1 MLNNFDEL
9 YSKYKQCSEE
19 QKRQNFNSFMEKL
32 ENSLRSDLNKA
43 FADGVESGKMENYNK
58 IVNNL
63 KARGMRIFRNGL
75 GDHMIE
81 IN

>member
-43 FADGVESGKMENYNK
+43 FADGVESGNMENYNK

-75 GDHMIE
+75 GDQMIE